1 MTESRFHITRRRLL
15 GAAAGLVA
23 ASALPGSLFAREATS
38 PAVARI
44 PRLAG
49 TRPRHLAWVWQ
60 FRHDGDPVVIRD
72 NLAAHGL
79 GVVLKTHDGAQ
90 WMSRYDPTDNAIK
103 GPKSVEQFARF
114 FEDGGVPFHAW
125 AVVKGSNVERE
136 AELAS
141 EVLDAG
147 ARSLF
152 LDLEA
157 HAGFWVGTTDDAT
170 EYGERLRALQPSA
183 RLSTSID
190 PRPWEID
197 RIPLAEFAAFTDEI
211 SPQVYWGM
219 FGSKPNLVK
228 YALAGEIPDESG
240 VTPAFVL
247 ASAMRKLEAFALP
260 IHPIGDG
267 TVLRDPAW
275 PEFLEQSYGARADA
289 VSVWRYGVVEP
300 AIWEFL
306 RDNPPRAGFEI
317 YVVQPGDSL
326 GRIAARYGTTVE
338 EVAAE
343 NEITNP
349 NLIHV
354 GMELR
359 VPSTGGATAPSGT
372 TSAPPAATSGETYM
386 VQSGDT
392 LGHIAERLG
401 VSTARLQVANGLTNP
416 NALMVGQV
424 LIIP

>member
-1 MTESRFHITRRRLL
+1 MTESRFRLTRRRLL
-15 GAAAGLVA
+15 GAAVGLAA

-38 PAVARI
+38 PATTRI

-60 FRHDGDPVVIRD
+60 FRHDGDPVAIRD
-72 NLAAHGL
+72 TLAAHGL

-141 EVLDAG
+141 AVLDAG

-219 FGSKPNLVK
+219 FGSKANLVK
-228 YALAGEIPDESG
+228 YALAGDIPDESG

-260 IHPIGDG
+260 VHPIGDG

-359 VPSTGGATAPSGT
+359 VPSTGSAGAPSGT
-372 TSAPPAATSGETYM
+372 TSTPPAATSGGTYT

-401 VSTARLQVANGLTNP
+401 VSTARLQEANGLTNP
-416 NALMVGQV
+416 NALHIGQV
-424 LIIP
+424 LIVP

>member
-1 MTESRFHITRRRLL
+1 VTDPRFHITRRRLL

-23 ASALPGSLFAREATS
+23 ATALPGPLLAREATS
-38 PAVARI
+38 PATARI

-60 FRHDGDPVVIRD
+60 FRHDGDPAAIRD

-79 GVVLKTHDGAQ
+79 GVVLKTHDGAE
-90 WMSRYDPTDNAIK
+90 WMSRYDPTDHAVS
-103 GPKSVEQFARF
+103 GPKIVEQFARF

-125 AVVKGSNVERE
+125 AVVKGARVERE
-136 AELAS
+136 AQLAS

-157 HAGFWVGTTDDAT
+157 HAGFWVGTGDDAA

-219 FGSKPNLVK
+219 FGSKANLVK
-228 YALAGEIPDESG
+228 YALAGEIPDEAG
-240 VTPAFVL
+240 VTPTFVL
-247 ASAMRKLEAFALP
+247 ASAMRKLEAFGLP
-260 IHPIGDG
+260 VHPIGDG

-289 VSVWRYGVVEP
+289 VSVWRYGVAEP

-326 GRIAARYGTTVE
+326 GRIAARYGTTVD

-343 NEITNP
+343 NDITNP

-359 VPSTGGATAPSGT
+359 VPSTGGATPSGT
-372 TSAPPAATSGETYM
+372 TSTPPAATSGGTYT
-386 VQSGDT
+386 VQAGDT

-401 VSTARLQVANGLTNP
+401 VSTARLQAANGLSNP
-416 NALMVGQV
+416 NALHIGQV

>member
-1 MTESRFHITRRRLL
+1 MTDPRFHITRRRLL

-23 ASALPGSLFAREATS
+23 ATAMPGPLRAREATS
-38 PAVARI
+38 PATTRI
-44 PRLAG
+44 RRLAG

-60 FRHDGDPVVIRD
+60 FRHDGDPVAIRD

-79 GVVLKTHDGAQ
+79 GVVLKTHDGAE
-90 WMSRYDPTDNAIK
+90 WMSRYDPTDHAVS
-103 GPKSVEQFARF
+103 GPKIVEQFARF

-125 AVVKGSNVERE
+125 AVVKGSRVEQE
-136 AELAS
+136 AQLAS

-157 HAGFWVGTTDDAT
+157 HAGFWVGTGDDAA

-219 FGSKPNLVK
+219 FSSKANLVK
-228 YALAGEIPDESG
+228 YALAGEIPEEAG
-240 VTPAFVL
+240 VTPTFVL
-247 ASAMRKLEAFALP
+247 ASAMRKLEAFGLP
-260 IHPIGDG
+260 VHPIGDG
-267 TVLRDPAW
+267 TVLHDPAW

-326 GRIAARYGTTVE
+326 GRIAARYGTTIE

-343 NEITNP
+343 NDIANP

-359 VPSTGGATAPSGT
+359 VPAAGGGASPSGAPST
-372 TSAPPAATSGETYM
+372 PPVAASGGAYT
-386 VQSGDT
+386 VQAGDT
-392 LGHIAERLG
+392 LGHVAERYG
-401 VSTARLQVANGLTNP
+401 ITTARLQAANGLSNP
-416 NALMVGQV
+416 NALHIGQV